1 MSVSLKPLAVEDAQ
15 AVADL
20 FSDYDA
26 CHNGITDRATAED
39 FLDWWRRVDGT
50 IGVVD
55 QQSRLVG
62 AGSVRWRGAYC
73 VADNFVHPDAR
84 GRGVGSLL
92 LDWCEGR
99 TAEAGLLSVRAAT
112 SASDPAGK
120 DLLESRGYRY
130 IRSFYR
136 MVIDLGEQ
144 PPAPEWPDGFSAA
157 LEPEEERVVHE
168 TLEEAFADHWGY
180 EPRAFE
186 EWIAHNGPLADR
198 LCYVVRA
205 EDGTVAAAQICDE
218 DRFGTAWIS
227 ILGVRPAWRRRGL
240 GEALLGQ
247 AFHDLFARGRHRIA
261 LGVDAENTTGATR
274 LYERLGMT
282 VSSQEDA
289 YEKALEPAV

>member
-1 MSVSLKPLAVEDAQ
+1 MSVSLRPLTTEDAQ

-26 CHNGITDRATAED
+26 FHNGITDRATAED
-39 FLDWWRRVDGT
+39 ILDWWRRVDSAIVAVDDEARL
-50 IGVVD
+50 IGF
-55 QQSRLVG
+55 
-62 AGSVRWRGAYC
+62 GSLRRRGEC
-73 VADNFVHPDAR
+73 FVADNFVHPDVR
-84 GRGVGSLL
+84 GRGVGPLL
-92 LDWCEGR
+92 LDWCEEQ
-99 TAEAGLLSVRAAT
+99 TSAAGLPAIRAAT
-112 SASDPAGK
+112 AASDLAGK
-120 DLLESRGYRY
+120 ELFERRGYGY

-136 MVIDLGEQ
+136 MSVDIHEQ
-144 PPAPEWPDGFSAA
+144 PPAPEWQDGFSVS
-157 LEPEEERVVHE
+157 LEPEAERVLHE

-180 EPRAFE
+180 EPRTFE

-227 ILGVRPAWRRRGL
+227 IIGVRSAWRRRGL
-240 GEALLGQ
+240 GEALLRQ
-247 AFHDLFARGRHRIA
+247 AFHDLYAKGRHRIM

-274 LYERLGMT
+274 LYERVGMT
-282 VSSQEDA
+282 VSSQDDS